1 MIILFLRVAPT
12 ALGEMTKLRR
22 LWLHGNKISG
32 SLPAYL
38 PSTLEWLEA
47 QINLLDGVIPATLPP
62 NLRKLALNDNK
73 MSGTLPPTLF
83 QPNLVTLSLQSNA
96 LSGTFPETVESATS
110 LRLLRADANKLSGSL
125 PSPAALAKMHSLRS
139 LLVQDNKL
147 DDGVSCFIYGEHM
160 TEYFTNLMLK

>member
-125 PSPAALAKMHSLRS
+125 PSPAALAKMQSLRS

-147 DDGVSCFIYGEHM
+147 DDGVRFIYGENM